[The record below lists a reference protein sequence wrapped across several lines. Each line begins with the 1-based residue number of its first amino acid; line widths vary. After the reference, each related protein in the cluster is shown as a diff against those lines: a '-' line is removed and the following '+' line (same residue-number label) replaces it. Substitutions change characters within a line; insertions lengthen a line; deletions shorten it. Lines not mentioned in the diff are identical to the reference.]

1 MDALSITS
9 PVIWEH
15 AVFQPVYASV
25 FGGYLFAFWPFDF
38 SCSGFIVI
46 GLVMLWWLCW
56 SAASAAKDAANAAK
70 KLAEN
75 ETVREAGKGILA
87 AWLESLFKK

>member
-1 MDALSITS
+1 MFE
-9 PVIWEH
+9 PVF
-15 AVFQPVYASV
+15 ATV
-25 FGGYLFAFWPFDF
+25 FGESMFASFWPFDW
-38 SCSGFIVI
+38 SCSGF
-46 GLVMLWWLCW
+46 LFFMLLMLWWLAW
-56 SAASAAKDAANAAK
+56 SASSAAKDAAKAAK